1 MAITWDD
8 TYSVGIEEIDNQHKV
23 LVGLINELD
32 DALRVHSN
40 REMVQGVI
48 DQLID
53 YTKLHF
59 AVEESIMRLFKYKEY
74 EPHKAVHDGIID
86 KLNGMNE
93 KFSGSRYFCGSLFS
107 SFARALNYEYA
118 DGVDYRGLTAFASLS
133 MAVSDGGG
141 SFGGYRTALL
151 PAGVAL

>member
-93 KFSGSRYFCGSLFS
+93 KFMAGIVRWVPNCSSSCRSGSLTTYRRSTNSTQNASRKFLVVGCWVSSSNKLRIRRYG
-107 SFARALNYEYA
+107 E
-118 DGVDYRGLTAFASLS
+118 
-133 MAVSDGGG
+133 
-141 SFGGYRTALL
+141 
-151 PAGVAL
+151 